1 MFVVIIKRVKK
12 YTKTIPLIRT
22 AKNWTFETFV
32 CGVPKNERLHE
43 NMYVDVVNLRQF
55 TYQNASPSAPIRPRP
70 VTRKLISTSHQSK
83 LVISRLQIIPFWLL
97 SDGVI
102 RTLSSLAMASKNMIF
117 FQKKLE
123 YLIYISIL
131 CQNFLFKHI

>member
-1 MFVVIIKRVKK
+1 
-12 YTKTIPLIRT
+12 
-22 AKNWTFETFV
+22 
-32 CGVPKNERLHE
+32 
-43 NMYVDVVNLRQF
+43 MYVDDFVNPRQF

-102 RTLSSLAMASKNMIF
+102 RTLSSLAMASKNMNFFSKQIRIINSQSCVKNFYKNAFVTIGIHMYNSKNFVKTINMPVIF
-117 FQKKLE
+117 LK
-123 YLIYISIL
+123 SIL
-131 CQNFLFKHI
+131 NFER

>member
-43 NMYVDVVNLRQF
+43 NMYVDVVNPRQF

-102 RTLSSLAMASKNMIF
+102 RTLSSLAMASKNINF
-117 FQKKLE
+117 FLQKKLE
-123 YLIYISIL
+123 QYILNLVSKFFI
-131 CQNFLFKHI
+131 

>member
-1 MFVVIIKRVKK
+1 
-12 YTKTIPLIRT
+12 
-22 AKNWTFETFV
+22 
-32 CGVPKNERLHE
+32 
-43 NMYVDVVNLRQF
+43 MYVDDFVNPRQF
-55 TYQNASPSAPIRPRP
+55 TYQNASPSAPMRPRP

-117 FQKKLE
+117 FFFKKVRIIYSQSCVKIF
-123 YLIYISIL
+123 YLKAFETVGIHLYTFKKFVETINMPVIFLKSIL
-131 CQNFLFKHI
+131 NFER